1 MRLLLQKFIY
11 PKIEALP
18 SVVYLP
24 EIEVPPSEVHFAKK
38 KEYKKTET
46 PQGAVLW
53 WVIGLLE

>member
-18 SVVYLP
+18 SEVYLP

-38 KEYKKTET
+38 KNIRKQKH
-46 PQGAVLW
+46 PRVPSCG
-53 WVIGLLE
+53 G